1 MTRKGSRLSL
11 CGSRGEGGRWEFSL
25 KRACLILSGIEFVGF
40 HGQAAA
46 ERERGNRFRV
56 DLALEGDFERALST
70 DNLEDTIDYSQ
81 VVRAVREVNRARCYL
96 LIESFADA
104 IANALLAAFP
114 SIVKLSIRVMKL
126 DPPGLGRVRSA
137 GIELVKERE

>member
-1 MTRKGSRLSL
+1 MRIRLREARL
-11 CGSRGEGGRWEFSL
+11 V
-25 KRACLILSGIEFVGF
+25 LSGIELIGF
-40 HGQAAA
+40 HGQDEA
-46 ERERGNRFRV
+46 ERRRGNRFRI
-56 DLALEGDFERALST
+56 DLAMEGDVESALTS
-70 DNLEDTIDYSQ
+70 DALADTVDYSGVVA
-81 VVRAVREVNRARCYL
+81 VVRKVNEERHHL
-96 LIESFADA
+96 LIESLADA